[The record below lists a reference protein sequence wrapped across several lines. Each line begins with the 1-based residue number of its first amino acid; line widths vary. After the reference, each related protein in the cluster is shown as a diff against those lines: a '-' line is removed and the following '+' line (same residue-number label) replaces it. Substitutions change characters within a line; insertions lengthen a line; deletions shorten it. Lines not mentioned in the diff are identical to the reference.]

1 MTPWPPSIS
10 SIIIAIISLYLEGS
24 SIKLDHFCE
33 VSGFLCLHYYDYD
46 DEDDDDYE
54 DDDDDANYD
63 DDYENDDDKMRKG
76 NLDLNTLSIKLFSAL
91 FEFWI
96 VWLAR
101 GVLGR
106 YFKRCDY
113 ADKEEEDACST

>member
-1 MTPWPPSIS
+1 M
-10 SIIIAIISLYLEGS
+10 EGS

-46 DEDDDDYE
+46 DDDDDDYE

-63 DDYENDDDKMRKG
+63 DDYDNDDDKMRKG

-101 GVLGR
+101 GVLEG
-106 YFKRCDY
+106 YFKISDDEYDDY
-113 ADKEEEDACST
+113 HNDNHHCHHHHHDKDGPPLTKE